1 MKDNGIEVRE
11 ELILPMRSDLED
23 YSLENGYMVT
33 KEFLEKQIPCTRSS
47 QSPIC
52 WQSVLESIV

>member
-1 MKDNGIEVRE
+1 MPVFPRCEPDNGIEVRE

-33 KEFLEKQIPCTRSS
+33 KEFLEKQIPV
-47 QSPIC
+47 
-52 WQSVLESIV
+52 VLKINGT